1 MPRKFIFLVNPI
13 SGTRSKQSL
22 PELINAAAKEHKTYT
37 IVLPTV
43 ASGNYQFVKQ
53 RIQEEGFTDVVIC
66 GGDGSVNQ
74 VIKALKETAVNFGIV
89 PMGSGNGLALSAKI
103 PKALT
108 KAVTLAF
115 TGMAHQT
122 DAFYINNSFSC
133 MLCGIGFDAKVAH
146 DFAQQKKRG
155 LATYTKQSIKN
166 FFTARPYSFLL
177 QWGEHELQTAAY
189 FISVA
194 NSNQFGNNVTIA
206 PKASL
211 SDGLLDI
218 VVVQRMLKAQL
229 PLALLQQLTTG
240 TPMATSK
247 ALKKS
252 GVLYFQTDAL
262 TIKNIDNAPLHVDGE
277 PRETEKKF
285 AIKIIPACFK
295 LIQPAV

>member
-37 IVLPTV
+37 IILPTV

-74 VIKALKETAVNFGIV
+74 VIEALKETAVNFGIV

-240 TPMATSK
+240 TPMATSR